1 MVAII
6 AICFAVGL
14 ITLLC
19 NCLNL
24 LGLSIAGLLK
34 YIVGPGL
41 IIYCLLY
48 IIIYG
53 L

>member
-1 MVAII
+1 MGAII

-24 LGLSIAGLLK
+24 FGQATAALLK
-34 YIVGPGL
+34 YIVGPTL
-41 IIYCLLY
+41 IIFCLLY
-48 IIIYG
+48 IAAYG